1 MLYDICDREA
11 VMIFRGL
18 LGVLVLLVAP
28 LAAAAAEPTY
38 PDWKGQWR
46 AIQRG
51 GGNPPFDPS
60 KPPGLGQEAP
70 LTDEYR
76 AIFDANKAD
85 QASGGQG
92 TASTYTCL
100 PPGMPRTMT
109 AYGPMEIVI
118 TPPTTYIL
126 IEYIRDNRRV
136 FTDGRDWPADIEPSF
151 EGYSIGK
158 WIDTAG
164 DGQYDL
170 LTVETRGP
178 FKGPRSYDASGLPLH
193 KDNQTVVKERIF
205 LDKADRNLLHDEMTV
220 IDHALTRPWV
230 VTKNYSRNPD
240 PRPYWREYVCA
251 ENNPH
256 VQIGNEVYYLSAGGL
271 LMPAKKD
278 QAPPDLR
285 YFNQG
290 RK

>member
-1 MLYDICDREA
+1 MLYLRQRRA
-11 VMIFRGL
+11 VMLYRGL
-18 LGVLVLLVAP
+18 LGILVLLVVP
-28 LAAAAAEPTY
+28 LAATAAEPIY

-60 KPPGLGQEAP
+60 KPRGLGQAAP

-76 AIFDANKAD
+76 AIFEANEVD
-85 QASGGQG
+85 QANGGQG

-118 TPPTTYIL
+118 TPETTYIL

-164 DGQYDL
+164 DGHYDL
-170 LTVETRGP
+170 LAVETRGP
-178 FKGPRSYDASGLPLH
+178 FKRPRSYDASGLPLH
-193 KDNQTVVKERIF
+193 KDNQTVIKERIF